1 MNNIPATDL
10 PIPGAGTGACTLID
24 PADGL
29 VANLPAEWRYFTL
42 QSVAITLKINTFW
55 IAAG

>member
-1 MNNIPATDL
+1 MSNIPAADL

-29 VANLPAEWRYFTL
+29 VANLPAERQGGDGISLFNPL
-42 QSVAITLKINTFW
+42 QLRSK
-55 IAAG
+55 